1 MKNKPSIIWLDR
13 IDSTNNEAKRH
24 ISDLDNLSVIA
35 AVHQTA
41 GRGQRGNV
49 WKSAEGQNLTFSMI
63 LKFAKG
69 NSEQIVEN
77 RLPGIAVKDQF
88 SISEMTTVS
97 ITEYLLANGIK
108 AKIKWPNDIY
118 VGDKKICGILI
129 ENTVS
134 DDYIENSIIG
144 IGLNMNQ
151 TSFPAGLLNPI
162 SMINITHCEYEIRDS
177 LVELIHTIVLNIKT
191 LADEASRKGLRERYM
206 ASMFG
211 INENR
216 HYRDCLKG
224 YEFEGRIKGI
234 SDDALLIVEMPDGT
248 SNRYAFKEISYI
260 I

>member
-1 MKNKPSIIWLDR
+1 MKNKQSIIWLDR
-13 IDSTNNEAKRH
+13 TDSTNNEAKRH

-63 LKFAKG
+63 LKFAKKNG
-69 NSEQIVEN
+69 TETEGK
-77 RLPGIAVKDQF
+77 RLPRLAVKDQF

-97 ITEYLLANGIK
+97 ITEYLASAGIN

-134 DDYIENSIIG
+134 DDDVDSSIVG

-151 TSFPAGLLNPI
+151 VSFPAGLMNPV
-162 SMINITHCEYEIRDS
+162 SMTNITHCTYDIRDS
-177 LVELIHTIVLNIKT
+177 LVKLLHTIMNNLKN
-191 LADEASRKGLRERYM
+191 LADETGRNGLLEKYKS
-206 ASMFG
+206 SMYG

-224 YEFEGRIKGI
+224 YEFEGKIKGI

-248 SNRYAFKEISYI
+248 SNKYAFKEISYI